1 MKVGIIGAT
10 GKLGSLL
17 VERSLKEGYETTAI
31 VRHPEKLTNTNDLVV
46 EKKDLFDLTTQD
58 IEKFDV
64 VINAYNAPSDDL
76 KQFSTSMQ
84 KLMDIF
90 QGTKT
95 RLIIAGGAGVSYLP
109 DHSRVIDSPDLPSF
123 IKPLAENEVAA
134 YELLK
139 NDTSFNWLYMTP
151 PLDMQFD
158 APHTGHH
165 YFSGENLG
173 MDENGK
179 SYISYAD
186 YADAFMD
193 EINSGNK
200 HQPMGVYD
208 K

>member
-1 MKVGIIGAT
+1 MKIGIIGAT

-17 VERSLKEGYETTAI
+17 VERSLQAGHETTAI
-31 VRHPEKLTNTNDLVV
+31 VRHPEKLTKTNDLVV
-46 EKKDLFDLTTQD
+46 ETKDLFDLTTAD

-64 VINAYNAPSDDL
+64 VMSAYNAPANDL
-76 KQFSTSMQ
+76 EQFSTSTQ

-90 QGTKT
+90 KGTNT

-109 DHSRVIDSPDLPSF
+109 DHSRLIDSPDLPAF
-123 IKPLAENEVAA
+123 IRPLAENEVAA

-139 NDTSFNWLYMTP
+139 DDTSFNWIYMTP

-165 YFSGENLG
+165 YFSGANLG
-173 MDENGK
+173 MDADGK
-179 SYISYAD
+179 SFISYAD

-193 EINSGNK
+193 EINSTDK
-200 HQPMGVYD
+200 HQPMGVYN

>member
-46 EKKDLFDLTTQD
+46 EKKDLFDLITQD

-109 DHSRVIDSPDLPSF
+109 DHSRVIDSPDLPAF

-173 MDENGK
+173 VDENGK

>member
-17 VERSLKEGYETTAI
+17 VERSLKKGYETTAI
-31 VRHPEKLTNTNDLVV
+31 VRHPEKLTNTTDLVV
-46 EKKDLFDLTTQD
+46 KTSDLFDLTTED
-58 IEKFDV
+58 INKFDV
-64 VINAYNAPSDDL
+64 VITAYNAPADDL
-76 KQFSTSMQ
+76 NQFSTSTQ

-90 QGTKT
+90 SGTNT

-109 DHSRVIDSPDLPSF
+109 DHSRVIDSPDLPAF
-123 IKPLAENEVAA
+123 IRPLAENEVAA
-134 YELLK
+134 FELLK
-139 NDTSFNWLYMTP
+139 NDTSFDWIYMTP

-158 APHTGHH
+158 APHTGTH

-179 SYISYAD
+179 SFISYAD

-193 EINSGNK
+193 EINSANK
-200 HQPMGVYD
+200 HVPMGVYN

>member
-31 VRHPEKLTNTNDLVV
+31 VRHPEKLTNTTDLVV
-46 EKKDLFDLTTQD
+46 ETSDLFDLTTED
-58 IEKFDV
+58 ITKFDV
-64 VINAYNAPSDDL
+64 VINAYNAPADDL
-76 KQFSTSMQ
+76 NQFSTSTQ

-90 QGTKT
+90 SGTNT

-109 DHSRVIDSPDLPSF
+109 DHSRVIDSPDLPAF
-123 IKPLAENEVAA
+123 IRPLAENEVAA
-134 YELLK
+134 FELLK
-139 NDTSFNWLYMTP
+139 NDTSFDWIYMTP

-158 APHTGHH
+158 APHTGTH
-165 YFSGENLG
+165 YFSGEHLG

-179 SYISYAD
+179 SFISYAD

-193 EINSGNK
+193 EINSANK
-200 HQPMGVYD
+200 HMPMGVYN